1 MHAHVNLV
9 KVNEKELTDQT
20 KQRDIFK
27 EAMAHPYLF
36 CSTAFPLSKAR
47 TKSKGPGYKS
57 AAATLRESWYHIA
70 RSI

>member
-47 TKSKGPGYKS
+47 TKSKGPGYK
-57 AAATLRESWYHIA
+57 
-70 RSI
+70 